1 MKMMCLNLVKELM
14 NLINSFESNNLV
26 ITLDGEISLIIGQR
40 IKNFEL
46 IRCLF

>member
-1 MKMMCLNLVKELM
+1 VPKNLVKELM
-14 NLINSFESNNLV
+14 NLINSFESSNLV

-40 IKNFEL
+40 IKDFEL

>member
-1 MKMMCLNLVKELM
+1 MMCLNLVKELM